1 MAETQRRFTVFAL
14 LASIA
19 MSALEATVVGT
30 AMPTVIADLGGIDR
44 YGWVGASYMLASTVS
59 MPLYGKLADLYGR
72 RPTLVFGIVLFGIGS
87 FASGAATS
95 MTMLIVAR
103 GVQGLGAGAM
113 QPIAMTIV
121 GDLFTLAERSR
132 VQALFGSVWGIS
144 GIAGPIAGGVIVA
157 TIGWRWVFWIN
168 LPLGVLSIVL
178 LLRSYHEAERPKVRV
193 HIDWLGALVLAAAS
207 VAILIGAQREL
218 PWITIPLGLL
228 LAVTF
233 VLIERRAQSP
243 VLPLE
248 LVLRRGI
255 AVASLS
261 SLLLGASM
269 MAAVMFVPLFAQ
281 GVLGASAPEA
291 GATIAPMLV
300 GWPIAAAMTS
310 RALSRIGFRIP
321 VIVGSFVV
329 VIGLSAVAWLAHPG
343 ANLWAL
349 RAGMFVYG
357 LGMGFTLTAQILA
370 VQSSVTMSERGVA
383 TATNLFA
390 RSMGGAL
397 GAGALGAV
405 FAAALG
411 ERLPADTVAA
421 LLDPHRRGEIAT
433 SAISDALAAGLAP
446 IFQVAA
452 ALGLA
457 ALVVSFFYPR
467 DVRARPSEVE
477 RAPGVVATTME

>member
-1 MAETQRRFTVFAL
+1 MVFAL

-44 YGWVGASYMLASTVS
+44 YGWVGAAYMLASTVS

-72 RPTLVFGIVLFGIGS
+72 RPTLVFGIVLFTIGS
-87 FASGAATS
+87 FASGAAPS
-95 MTMLIVAR
+95 MTMLVVAR
-103 GVQGLGAGAM
+103 GLQGLGAGAM
-113 QPIAMTIV
+113 QPVAMTIV
-121 GDLFTLAERSR
+121 GDLFTLQERSR

-144 GIAGPIAGGVIVA
+144 GIAGPIVGGVIVA

-168 LPLGVLSIVL
+168 LPLGVLSIVM
-178 LLRSYHEAERPKVRV
+178 LLRSYHEAPRPKVVV
-193 HIDWLGALVLAAAS
+193 HIDWLGALTLTLAS
-207 VAILIGAQREL
+207 IAILIGAGREL
-218 PWITIPLGLL
+218 PWITIPLGVVL
-228 LAVTF
+228 LAAF
-233 VLIERRAQSP
+233 VLIERRAESP
-243 VLPLE
+243 VLPLA

-255 AVASLS
+255 AVASAS

-310 RALSRIGFRIP
+310 RTLSRIGFRIP
-321 VIVGSFVV
+321 VIVGSIVV
-329 VIGLSAVAWLAHPG
+329 VIGLSALAYFAQPG
-343 ANLWAL
+343 ANIWAL
-349 RAGMFVYG
+349 RGSMFVYG
-357 LGMGFTLTAQILA
+357 MGMGFTLTAQILA
-370 VQSSVTMSERGVA
+370 VQSSVTMGERGVA

-411 ERLPADTVAA
+411 ERLPAETVAL
-421 LLDPHRRGEIAT
+421 LLDPHRRAQVVT
-433 SAISDALAAGLAP
+433 PAVSDALAAGLAP
-446 IFQVAA
+446 IFEVAA
-452 ALGLA
+452 VLGLL

-467 DVRARPSEVE
+467 DAKRAAESVTVDIAAHTAE
-477 RAPGVVATTME
+477 